1 MSCGRNGDCMK
12 EGWKFKGIMKVV
24 EGSNNIIFMKR
35 RISNQYKT
43 FLGK

>member
-1 MSCGRNGDCMK
+1 MNG
-12 EGWKFKGIMKVV
+12 GWKFQGIVKVV

-35 RISNQYKT
+35 RIYNQYKD